1 MSPLRLAQVAVAAA
15 ANMGANAEAQAFLS
29 GERRALEA
37 RLTPAAARGPCLLLG
52 AHLGQL
58 CLEAGDLDGAR
69 DLLQA
74 GLAAF
79 QELDLPEPSVA
90 AELYWLAAQVHK
102 HRRAF
107 GEFFRAALLYLC
119 YVPVDS
125 LAPAARLSLA
135 VDVSLAALLAPEV
148 HSFGELL
155 THPIVG
161 ALESE
166 AGNGPHLGYGWLL
179 RLLRAVGGGDLAGFR
194 AVLEGH
200 AAEVG
205 LQPALLE
212 ARGMLERKAGT
223 AAIVRH
229 VVKAHA
235 EGSKERLAL
244 AEVAGKTGLSEKA
257 VHELLAQAFA
267 GKLLE
272 GTIDQVA
279 GTLQVTWVKPR
290 VLTFEEIAEARGKLG
305 IWGGKAAECLDLVGQ
320 YEAYGLVQ

>member
-15 ANMGANAEAQAFLS
+15 AGMGANAEAQAFLS

-74 GLAAF
+74 GQAAF

-161 ALESE
+161 ALAED
-166 AGNGPHLGYGWLL
+166 GLGYGWLL
-179 RLLRAVGGGDLAGFR
+179 QLLRAVGGGDLAGFR
-194 AVLEGH
+194 AVLEEH
-200 AAEVG
+200 ASEVG

-267 GKLLE
+267 GKLLK

-290 VLTFEEIAEARGKLG
+290 VLTFEEIAECRGKLG
-305 IWGGKAAECLDLVGQ
+305 IWGGKAAECLSSISQYSSLVL
-320 YEAYGLVQ
+320 EA